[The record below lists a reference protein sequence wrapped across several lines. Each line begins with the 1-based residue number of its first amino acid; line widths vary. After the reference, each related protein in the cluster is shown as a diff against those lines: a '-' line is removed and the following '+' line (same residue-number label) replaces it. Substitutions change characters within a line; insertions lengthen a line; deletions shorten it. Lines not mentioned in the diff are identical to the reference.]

1 MKGFNGW
8 LMGCL
13 CLAGG
18 ALAEASVG
26 MQVFTPTAYS
36 YNAPENRE
44 SIVTLQGLAGQ
55 QADIHITLDQTAG
68 PGDAVF
74 SQLCDFGSRYGY
86 THLHNGAGAG
96 RALIPFYVGELSE
109 ATEAMLWEA
118 LSVEAAAKVVDCA
131 MDFAVLDVA
140 RDDVELVR
148 AGGGTAVGTT
158 FAIKGVFQIEMYWNS
173 APREPH
179 RRFSLHRSR

>member
-1 MKGFNGW
+1 MKRFNGW
-8 LMGCL
+8 LMGCI

-18 ALAEASVG
+18 ALAETPIG

-44 SIVTLQGLAGQ
+44 SIVTLQGLAGR

-86 THLHNGAGAG
+86 SHLREGAAEG

-118 LSVEAAAKVVDCA
+118 LSVEAAAEVVDCA
-131 MDFAVLDVA
+131 MDFAVLEVA

-148 AGGGTAVGTT
+148 AGGGTSVGTS
-158 FAIKGVFQIEMYWNS
+158 FAIKGMFQIVMYES
-173 APREPH
+173 RAPGEPQ